1 MDRYRIV
8 SSAINTSEAG
18 YLWEVLDTE
27 THRTICAVHTRE
39 VAERLIPLLHDAVV
53 DSIPE

>member
-8 SSAINTSEAG
+8 SSAINTSSAG
-18 YLWEVLDTE
+18 YPWEVLDTE

-39 VAERLIPLLHDAVV
+39 VAELLIPLLHDGVA
-53 DSIPE
+53 DPIIE